1 MYLATS
7 VKEKITS
14 VEIGLLWNAEW
25 KLGHVFSNT
34 NTTNYLKYCNIL
46 ANSQFNS
53 INLCAISTLIQI
65 KIKKIVHR
73 CNSHL
78 PVRPGYFTWYLSGS
92 ETRCRKEILS
102 SPIWPTKHYLRYV
115 QRHTNILCYRDDA
128 LTHQCVA
135 DTHASKCKIDVVSAT
150 YFKQLWTINGLKSL
164 SRLKLIW

>member
-1 MYLATS
+1 MPNENQD
-7 VKEKITS
+7 K
-14 VEIGLLWNAEW
+14 
-25 KLGHVFSNT
+25 FSSNKNT
-34 NTTNYLKYCNIL
+34 ANCLKYSNIL
-46 ANSQFNS
+46 AANQFAV
-53 INLCAISTLIQI
+53 ICILYLQVISTLIQL
-65 KIKKIVHR
+65 KIMEIVYR

-135 DTHASKCKIDVVSAT
+135 DTHTSKCKIDVVSAI
-150 YFKQLWTINGLKSL
+150 YFQQL
-164 SRLKLIW
+164 

>member
-1 MYLATS
+1 MT
-7 VKEKITS
+7 
-14 VEIGLLWNAEW
+14 EI
-25 KLGHVFSNT
+25 V
-34 NTTNYLKYCNIL
+34 Y
-46 ANSQFNS
+46 
-53 INLCAISTLIQI
+53 
-65 KIKKIVHR
+65 R

-135 DTHASKCKIDVVSAT
+135 DTHTSKCKIDVVSAI
-150 YFKQLWTINGLKSL
+150 YFQQL
-164 SRLKLIW
+164 

>member
-1 MYLATS
+1 M
-7 VKEKITS
+7 
-14 VEIGLLWNAEW
+14 EI
-25 KLGHVFSNT
+25 V
-34 NTTNYLKYCNIL
+34 Y
-46 ANSQFNS
+46 
-53 INLCAISTLIQI
+53 
-65 KIKKIVHR
+65 R

-135 DTHASKCKIDVVSAT
+135 DTHTSKCKIDVVSAI
-150 YFKQLWTINGLKSL
+150 YFQQLWTINGLKSL
-164 SRLKLIW
+164 SRFKLIWQRLIDFYFHSFKNTSLLILNHFSQAIYISWNDIRQRIAIGLFWYLDLNLPLVYFWLEICYSFLYI